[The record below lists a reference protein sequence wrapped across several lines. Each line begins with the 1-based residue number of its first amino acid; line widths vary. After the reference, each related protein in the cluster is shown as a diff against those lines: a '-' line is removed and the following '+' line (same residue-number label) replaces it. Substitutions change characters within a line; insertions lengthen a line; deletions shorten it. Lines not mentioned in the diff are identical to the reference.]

1 MKPRDATAHIAAAP
15 DPYALSAW
23 LNGTRELRGLAR
35 VASRTPDEGQ
45 MGTIADVVA
54 VAVGSSGV
62 AAILIGKVYDWIV
75 LRRDAGSL
83 TVKIVRSDG
92 TSVEITVDR
101 AQDRAELIESAR
113 RLLEPDDD
121 PGD

>member
-1 MKPRDATAHIAAAP
+1 
-15 DPYALSAW
+15 
-23 LNGTRELRGLAR
+23 
-35 VASRTPDEGQ
+35 

-83 TVKIVRSDG
+83 TVKVVRSDG